1 MTQALGAAEGS
12 ETAQPSGE
20 AVVVRGVSKRYGSVQ
35 ALGSLK
41 MGGANVGGLNVA
53 GPDGVNLDLRRGE
66 LTALL
71 GPNGAGKSTL
81 IGLMLGLESP
91 SSGSVRVLGADPRLP
106 QTRTRLGALPQDLSL
121 PAGMSVRELLSLY
134 AALYPRPLAVNAVLE
149 LCDLQAQARQRAST
163 LSGGQARRLG
173 FGMSVIGDPELLFL
187 DEPTAAMDVQS
198 RQVFWAGVGAMQTQG
213 KTIVLTTHYLE
224 EAERVA
230 DRVVLLSAGRVI
242 ADGTPG
248 QIKAGVKGATVRF
261 VSRLDL
267 AALRALP
274 DVLEAALS
282 PQEGEWGRATLRTRE
297 PERLLAAVFAG
308 NSELHELEVS
318 RATLEEA
325 FLNLTASPKEM
336 TA

>member
-1 MTQALGAAEGS
+1 MTATLSGAEGFK
-12 ETAQPSGE
+12 AARPSDE
-20 AVVVRGVSKRYGSVQ
+20 AIVVRGVSKRYGQVQ
-35 ALGSLK
+35 ALGGLHA
-41 MGGANVGGLNVA
+41 GDLNVGGLNV
-53 GPDGVNLDLRRGE
+53 GDPDGVNLQLRRGE

-91 SSGSVRVLGADPRLP
+91 SSGRVRVLGSDPRLP

-121 PAGMSVRELLSLY
+121 PAGMSVRELLTLY
-134 AALYPRPLAVNAVLE
+134 AALYPRPLAVDAALE
-149 LCDLQAQARQRAST
+149 LCDLKAQARQRAST

-187 DEPTAAMDVQS
+187 DEPTVAMDVQS

-242 ADGTPG
+242 ADGTPQ

-261 VSRLDL
+261 VSRLGL

-274 DVLEAALS
+274 HVLEATLT
-282 PQEGEWGRATLRTRE
+282 PEEGGWNRATLRTRE
-297 PERLLAAVFAG
+297 PERLLAAMFATG
-308 NSELHELEVS
+308 AELSELEVS

-325 FLNLTASPKEM
+325 FLNLTASPREM

>member
-1 MTQALGAAEGS
+1 M
-12 ETAQPSGE
+12 
-20 AVVVRGVSKRYGSVQ
+20 VRGVSKRYGQVQ
-35 ALGSLK
+35 ALGGLS
-41 MGGANVGGLNVA
+41 MGGLNA
-53 GPDGVNLDLRRGE
+53 GDLGVGSPDGVNLELRRGE

-91 SSGSVRVLGADPRLP
+91 SSGNVRVLGGDPRLP

-121 PAGMSVRELLSLY
+121 PAGMSVRELLTLY

-149 LCDLQAQARQRAST
+149 LCDLTSQARQRAST

-198 RQVFWAGVGAMQTQG
+198 RQVFWAGVGAMQARG

-242 ADGTPG
+242 ADGTPQ

-267 AALRALP
+267 TALRALP
-274 DVLEAALS
+274 DLLEATLT
-282 PQEGEWGRATLRTRE
+282 PEEGGCKRATLRTRE
-297 PERLLAAVFAG
+297 PERLLAAVFATG
-308 NSELHELEVS
+308 AELSELEVS

-325 FLNLTASPKEM
+325 FLNLTASSREM